1 MTLLDSFTKPGWQHR
16 KPEVRI
22 AAIDQLDDETIL
34 LGLVNDDPDPAVRKH
49 ALSRISG
56 SEALDQLIES
66 LEQPLQS
73 QAKAQRLAQLLPDPP
88 GLSSITEDATLVR
101 IASLSE
107 EAGLISDAIGRV
119 SSVDVRVN
127 LAAHHAVARVRL
139 SAAQGVEDIGL
150 LKELMLQSKNR
161 DKSVYRHCK
170 ERLDQHHHAEREQAE
185 LRKTVRKLAED
196 ARKLSTGAYFPDYKA
211 RHLSLKGRWE
221 ALIPHCDA
229 EQRKQIGDDLE
240 ISATRIGKRAA
251 VEATEQAQQEQTE
264 VARRTFGELIC
275 ELEAIDLATLEL
287 TQPKSARELASRLDA
302 IEDRWLAALHDAH
315 PSAEQTEQCKQQ
327 LNHWRAIASASKRI
341 LNKQA
346 ALEKLHGDGAG
357 LDKSDFMAHHKLLEK
372 VENQIRKLPW
382 PEAEKDGTPGPVLKL
397 HALRDELQA
406 KLKELKKSEKKTL
419 EVLESA
425 FSELQKEL
433 DDSHFKNADR
443 VHNRIK
449 NLLRHLGPRHQQHFY
464 DELRPLSA
472 RLREIH
478 DWQGFAI
485 EPKKTELIERM
496 KALVGSEESADS
508 LASRI
513 KALQEEWKTLG
524 PVSPRRDQ
532 ALWNEF
538 HSAAEEAYKPCKEAF
553 AQQSVIRKENLRN
566 RMQLVG
572 QLADYDQRMTWPGT
586 ADASPDAPVPDWK
599 MVQKTLD
606 TARAAFNAIKPVSG
620 KGERKSRVALQKI
633 CDKIYSHI
641 KDEYERNIA
650 IKEKLVARAQE
661 YVELEDLREAINQT
675 KDIQR
680 DWKSIGLTPRQVD
693 RRLWKKFRSAC
704 DAVFARLDDER
715 KQQNAAR
722 NERAEEAKARAE
734 QARARAALEQQRWP
748 SLLDRLRACASRAED
763 SEKAEQLWQQEADIP
778 RGIDKNALEAYWDQG
793 INPEIAEDELR
804 QACIAMEVFIGVESP
819 PEDKQA
825 RMDYQMKRLLEGMGS
840 QQGEHGQLLLEQ
852 VNAFIAMRPTQ
863 TWLERFYCGGRI
875 IPQNNQTRG

>member
-22 AAIDQLDDETIL
+22 AAIDQLEDETIL
-34 LGLVNDDPDPAVRKH
+34 LGLVNDDPEPAVRKH

-56 SEALDQLIES
+56 SDALDQLIES
-66 LEQPLQS
+66 LDQSLQG
-73 QAKAQRLAQLLPDPP
+73 QAKAQRLAQLLPDPQS
-88 GLSSITEDATLVR
+88 LSSITDDATLVR

-107 EAGLISDAIGRV
+107 EPGLITDAIGRV
-119 SSVDVRVN
+119 SSVDARMD

-139 SAAQGVEDIGL
+139 SAAQGIEDLSL
-150 LKELMLQSKNR
+150 LKELMLQSRNK

-170 ERLDQHHHAEREQAE
+170 ERLDQQHQVEKEQAE
-185 LRKTVRKLAED
+185 LQKTLRKLAED
-196 ARKLSTGAYFPDYKA
+196 ARKLSARVDFPDYKS
-211 RHLSLKGRWE
+211 RYLSLKGRWE
-221 ALIPHCDA
+221 TLIQHCVD
-229 EQRKQIGDDLE
+229 EQRKQISDDLE
-240 ISATRIGKRAA
+240 ICASRIEKHAA
-251 VEATEQAQQEQTE
+251 IEATEQARREQTE
-264 VARRTFGELIC
+264 EAKHTFGELIN
-275 ELEAIDLATLEL
+275 ELEAIDLANLEL
-287 TQPKSARELASRLDA
+287 TQSEKVRELVRSLDA
-302 IEDRWLAALHDAH
+302 IEDRWLAGLHDAH

-327 LNHWRAIASASKRI
+327 LNHWRAIARASKRI

-346 ALEKLHGDGAG
+346 TLEKLQSDVAG
-357 LDKSDFMAHHKLLEK
+357 SAKSDFMAHHKLLEK
-372 VENQIRKLPW
+372 VEKHIQKLPW
-382 PEAEKDGTPGPVLKL
+382 PEAEKAATPGPVLKL
-397 HALRDELQA
+397 HVLRDELQQ
-406 KLKELKKSEKKTL
+406 KLIELKKDEKKAL
-419 EVLESA
+419 EVLKST

-449 NLLRHLGPRHQQHFY
+449 NLLRHLGPGHQQHFY
-464 DELRPLSA
+464 DELRPLTA

-496 KALVGSEESADS
+496 KALIGSEESADS

-553 AQQSVIRKENLRN
+553 TQQSAMRKENLRR
-566 RMQLVG
+566 RMELVG
-572 QLADYDQRMTWPGT
+572 QLADYDQRMTWPGS
-586 ADASPDAPVPDWK
+586 AEASPDGPVPDWK

-606 TARAAFNAIKPVSG
+606 IARAAFNDIKPVSG
-620 KGERKSRVALQKI
+620 KAERKSRQALQKI

-650 IKEKLVARAQE
+650 RKEKLVARAQE
-661 YVELEDLREAINQT
+661 YVELEDLREATNQT

-680 DWKSIGLTPRQVD
+680 EWKSIGLTPRQVD

-722 NERAEEAKARAE
+722 NERVEEAKARAE
-734 QARARAALEQQRWP
+734 QARARAILEQQRWP
-748 SLLDRLRACASRAED
+748 SLLERLRACASRAED
-763 SEKAEQLWQQEADIP
+763 SEKAEQLWQQEAGIP
-778 RGIDKNALEAYWDQG
+778 RGIDKNVLEAYWEQG
-793 INPEIAEDELR
+793 VNAETTEDELR
-804 QACIAMEVFIGVESP
+804 QACIAMEVFLGVESP

-840 QQGEHGQLLLEQ
+840 QQGDHEQLLLEQ
-852 VNAFIAMRPTQ
+852 LNAFIAMRPPHS
-863 TWLERFYCGGRI
+863 WLERIYCGGKI
-875 IPQNNQTRG
+875 IP

>member
-22 AAIDQLDDETIL
+22 AAIDQLEDETIL
-34 LGLVNDDPDPAVRKH
+34 LGLVNDDPEPAVRKH

-66 LEQPLQS
+66 LDQPLQG
-73 QAKAQRLAQLLPDPP
+73 QAKAQRLAQLLPDPQS
-88 GLSSITEDATLVR
+88 LSSITDDATLVR

-107 EAGLISDAIGRV
+107 EPGLITDAIGRV
-119 SSVDVRVN
+119 SSVDVRMD

-139 SAAQGVEDIGL
+139 NAAQGIEDLSL
-150 LKELMLQSKNR
+150 LKELILQSRNK

-170 ERLDQHHHAEREQAE
+170 ERLDQQHQAEKEQAE
-185 LRKTVRKLAED
+185 LQKTLRKLAED
-196 ARKLSTGAYFPDYKA
+196 VRKLSAGVDFPDYKS
-211 RHLSLKGRWE
+211 RYLSLKGRWE
-221 ALIPHCDA
+221 TLIQHCVD
-229 EQRKQIGDDLE
+229 EQRKQILDDLE
-240 ISATRIGKRAA
+240 ICASRIEKHAA
-251 VEATEQAQQEQTE
+251 VEATEQARREQTE
-264 VARRTFGELIC
+264 EAKHTFGELIN
-275 ELEAIDLATLEL
+275 ELEAIDLASLEL
-287 TQPKSARELASRLDA
+287 AQPDKVRELASSLDA

-327 LNHWRAIASASKRI
+327 LNHWRAIARASKRI
-341 LNKQA
+341 LNKQET
-346 ALEKLHGDGAG
+346 LEKLQSDVAG
-357 LDKSDFMAHHKLLEK
+357 SEKADFMAHHKLLEK
-372 VENQIRKLPW
+372 VEKHIQKLPW
-382 PEAEKDGTPGPVLKL
+382 PEAENAATPGPVLKL
-397 HALRDELQA
+397 HALRDELQQ
-406 KLKELKKSEKKTL
+406 KLIELKKDEKKAL
-419 EVLESA
+419 EVLKST

-449 NLLRHLGPRHQQHFY
+449 NLLRHLGPSHQQHFY
-464 DELRPLSA
+464 DELRPLTA

-485 EPKKTELIERM
+485 EPKKAELIERM

-553 AQQSVIRKENLRN
+553 AQQSAMRKVNLRR
-566 RMQLVG
+566 RMELVG
-572 QLADYDQRMTWPGT
+572 QLADYDQRMTWPES

-606 TARAAFNAIKPVSG
+606 TARAAFNDIKPVSG
-620 KGERKSRVALQKI
+620 KGERKSRQALQKI

-650 IKEKLVARAQE
+650 RKEKAVARAQE

-680 DWKSIGLTPRQVD
+680 EWKSIGLTPRQVD

-722 NERAEEAKARAE
+722 NERMEEAKARAE
-734 QARARAALEQQRWP
+734 QARARANLEQQRWP
-748 SLLDRLRACASRAED
+748 SLLERLRACASRAED
-763 SEKAEQLWQQEADIP
+763 SEKAEQLWQQEAGIP

-793 INPEIAEDELR
+793 VNAEIAEDELR
-804 QACIAMEVFIGVESP
+804 QACVAMEVFIGVESP

-840 QQGEHGQLLLEQ
+840 QQGDHEQLLLEQ
-852 VNAFIAMRPTQ
+852 LNAFIAMRPPHS
-863 TWLERFYCGGRI
+863 WLERFYCGGKI
-875 IPQNNQTRG
+875 IP